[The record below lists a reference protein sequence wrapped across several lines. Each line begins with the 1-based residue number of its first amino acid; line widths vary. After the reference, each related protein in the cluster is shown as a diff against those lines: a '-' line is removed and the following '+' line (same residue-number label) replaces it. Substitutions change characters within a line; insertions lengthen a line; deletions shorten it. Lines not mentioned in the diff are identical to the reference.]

1 MLSEF
6 ETLIV
11 HLIIVWSII
20 GLVYCVGSGIQ
31 AYLSAR
37 RSTNQLSLFANS
49 TAYLNGFMSA
59 SRKSWRKK

>member
-11 HLIIVWSII
+11 HLIIVWSFI

-31 AYLSAR
+31 TYLSLR
-37 RSTNQLSLFANS
+37 RSTNQLLLFANS
-49 TAYLNGFMSA
+49 SAYQDGFM
-59 SRKSWRKK
+59 RGVKKNG